1 MTINDN
7 MITIGHFVSSSFF
20 ITFSLFFLCL
30 FFHFFFTFEQCF
42 FCLFF
47 TFLTFSPFFSLCHFV
62 TLSLCHFVT
71 LFLFFY
77 SRCGRLGAGVEGGE
91 REGGESDGGKAKLT
105 RRGGVRGGGGGA
117 RVGVGDGG
125 GE

>member
-1 MTINDN
+1 MFLLSLFYFS
-7 MITIGHFVSSSFF
+7 HF
-20 ITFSLFFLCL
+20 FSLF
-30 FFHFFFTFEQCF
+30 
-42 FCLFF
+42 
-47 TFLTFSPFFSLCHFV
+47 LTLSLCHFV
-62 TLSLCHFVT
+62 TLSLCHFVS
-71 LFLFFY
+71 FFFY